1 MNNTLQSIKSRRIGE
16 KKKDLSFLQYKQY
29 NKKLI
34 RHLLDAKHIS
44 KSQFAYEPYEKGIM
58 IIHSLQMRKLMYREI
73 GLLIKMVSRRASP
86 VFVFLIVTFISNIID
101 LLILCILYEISIY
114 FLSFNK

>member
-1 MNNTLQSIKSRRIGE
+1 M
-16 KKKDLSFLQYKQY
+16 KKRKTFPFY
-29 NKKLI
+29 NISNIIKKLI